1 VRPDAVVEDQ
11 FERLLHTVDV
21 ELLPLHT
28 SYSGGGQFLMEDLDR
43 CCDAEE
49 ENEGNP
55 IKP

>member
-1 VRPDAVVEDQ
+1 MRPDAVVEDQ